1 MPMITRTGI
10 LVALGA
16 IALSAAL
23 APSARRAW
31 QQHREVQRLE
41 AARAALANETAAQ
54 KAALAER
61 RDVVLAELSALQGA
75 GKHDEVMR
83 LASRYRLADDAD
95 IQSIF
100 RLSAAAVSQRQTLER
115 MRALAAT
122 QCSADAAIVAVQALD
137 AAPAPAPSATA
148 ATWSATA
155 LPLRDSL
162 GAIRAQIRRALDTP
176 RHEGE
181 SEHAP
186 HGEHAPRLHPFVIQ
200 SLLNEQETGV
210 VPACVWR
217 VARQASATA
226 PTPTNAWTIWL
237 APSANERTL
246 DFGVLAA
253 PKPP

>member
-23 APSARRAW
+23 APSALRAW

-61 RDVVLAELSALQGA
+61 RDAVLAELRALQGA

-115 MRALAAT
+115 MRSLTAT
-122 QCSADAAIVAVQALD
+122 QCTADAAIATVKALD
-137 AAPAPAPSATA
+137 AVPVPSDTSG
-148 ATWSATA
+148 TWSATA

-162 GAIRAQIRRALDTP
+162 GAIRAQIRRNLDTP
-176 RHEGE
+176 RREGE
-181 SEHAP
+181 AEHTP
-186 HGEHAPRLHPFVIQ
+186 HGEHVPRLHPFVMQ
-200 SLLNEQETGV
+200 SLFDDQEAAV

-217 VARQASATA
+217 VARQASAPA
-226 PTPTNAWTIWL
+226 SAAEWTIWL

-253 PKPP
+253 PGRP